1 MPRSL
6 VPCAPVV
13 RTRASSPRRGQDAL
27 VPEAGDLFLV
37 LNEIDQGNID
47 YRKGISGLCRIVHYD
62 RDFKPRGELWTGE
75 AGMLVGLLY
84 NPNDGCLY
92 ATNPQCNSVLACDSS
107 GAWHSL
113 DGYLPERRYG
123 NMALARNGDIL
134 IGVHSLYGAP
144 VEDEHG
150 DGKLIRFNP
159 QTRTVQFHE
168 VEIDG
173 GRGGRHCISNLAL
186 SADDQTVYYASE
198 AGRRL
203 CRYDTESRQQL
214 ADFITLAEDDAMR
227 TYGMGLLPTGE
238 VLMATGSGAV
248 LLSPA
253 GEILRT
259 CDVPLAGGWTRAKPS
274 LDGRHFYLSNF
285 LHGLLQ
291 RRSIATGKVV
301 NELNTGLKCSLLS
314 LTEYQPDPPGKQS
327 IPPLTRKRGTS
338 SLAPC

>member
-1 MPRSL
+1 
-6 VPCAPVV
+6 
-13 RTRASSPRRGQDAL
+13 
-27 VPEAGDLFLV
+27 
-37 LNEIDQGNID
+37 
-47 YRKGISGLCRIVHYD
+47 
-62 RDFKPRGELWTGE
+62 
-75 AGMLVGLLY
+75 MLVGLLY
-84 NPNDGCLY
+84 NPNDRRLY
-92 ATNPQCNSVLACDSS
+92 ATNPQRNSILACDSS
-107 GAWHSL
+107 GAWHRL

-159 QTRTVQFHE
+159 QTEAVHFHE

-186 SADDQTVYYASE
+186 GDDDRTVHYASE

-214 ADFITLAEDDAMR
+214 ADFITLAEDDPMR

-238 VLMATGSGAV
+238 VLMATGSGAA
-248 LLSPA
+248 LFSPR
-253 GEILRT
+253 GEILKT
-259 CDVPLAGGWTRAKPS
+259 YDVPFKSGWTRAKPS

-291 RRSIATGKVV
+291 RREIATGEVV
-301 NELNTGLKCSLLS
+301 TELNTALKCSLLS
-314 LTEYQPDPPGKQS
+314 LTEHQPG
-327 IPPLTRKRGTS
+327 
-338 SLAPC
+338 